1 MRPRFANSGLFPH
14 QEALSVLGRF
24 LGEAPNASELW
35 SPALEPS
42 GYQCHGAFQ
51 YLAWISSGFI
61 LFVHFYSGRG
71 LAGDALFL
79 SPGEHNESVISPPA
93 SRVSRFNSGSFIG
106 GIDSGTVTYNVDSNC
121 HNIQFVPPSACG
133 VRDFSSARRS
143 GTVTTLGPC
152 GRCM

>member
-1 MRPRFANSGLFPH
+1 HATQDMRPRFANSGLFPH

-71 LAGDALFL
+71 LAGRMRGTGFL
-79 SPGEHNESVISPPA
+79 LGQTKRNGNHPGAMRSMYIENNSYIRPHRATIVGSPYNLSAFPA
-93 SRVSRFNSGSFIG
+93 RWE
-106 GIDSGTVTYNVDSNC
+106 
-121 HNIQFVPPSACG
+121 AMW
-133 VRDFSSARRS
+133 
-143 GTVTTLGPC
+143 LG
-152 GRCM
+152 